1 MNIFHML
8 AAPGKIMKIFNLVAA
23 LGFQDW
29 LCLCIAL
36 SAPVLA
42 NHHVMNFSNLSLPT
56 QL

>member
-1 MNIFHML
+1 MNFFHML
-8 AAPGKIMKIFNLVAA
+8 AALGKIMKILNLVAA

-29 LCLCIAL
+29 LFLCIAL

-42 NHHVMNFSNLSLPT
+42 NHHVMNFPNLSLQT

>member
-1 MNIFHML
+1 MNFFHML
-8 AAPGKIMKIFNLVAA
+8 AALGKIMKILNLVAA

-29 LCLCIAL
+29 LFLCIAL

-42 NHHVMNFSNLSLPT
+42 HHHVMNFPILSLPT

>member
-1 MNIFHML
+1 MKIFDML
-8 AAPGKIMKIFNLVAA
+8 AAIWKIMKILNLVAA

-36 SAPVLA
+36 SGPVIA
-42 NHHVMNFSNLSLPT
+42 NHHIMNFPNLSLPT